1 MKQWLNDT
9 IGQLFTFVG
18 LFTAW
23 ICLEGFA
30 KTVVGWLTLISGV
43 LWFVT
48 YPIRRDF
55 DGE

>member
-23 ICLEGFA
+23 ICLEGMA
-30 KTVVGWLTLISGV
+30 KTVVGWATLVSGL
-43 LWFVT
+43 LWFAT
-48 YPIRRDF
+48 YPLRKD
-55 DGE
+55 DDE

>member
-23 ICLEGFA
+23 ICLEGMA
-30 KTVVGWLTLISGV
+30 KTVVGWLTLVSGL
-43 LWFVT
+43 LWFAT
-48 YPIRRDF
+48 YPLRK
-55 DGE
+55 DGDE

>member
-23 ICLEGFA
+23 ICLEGTA
-30 KTVVGWLTLISGV
+30 KTVVGWLTLISGA
-43 LWFVT
+43 LWFLT
-48 YPIRRDF
+48 YPIRKD
-55 DGE
+55 DAE